1 MPAELFPETVKP
13 SGSRSFRCQH
23 GFRRQSALNLVHR
36 PILLPVFTSVMG
48 FITRHME
55 RERETHT
62 HTGGKPG
69 RKRKGQSNSTMSS
82 VAVADVLRTSSGA
95 YTTGLLPSSPHSRI
109 LRIIRPLSHRAY
121 TADQTLHL
129 TSACAEQAQ
138 VCQSLFVYRRHSCR
152 RSCHTEA

>member
-1 MPAELFPETVKP
+1 MSTRFSAPISPQLGPPTYP
-13 SGSRSFRCQH
+13 TTRIYLSH
-23 GFRRQSALNLVHR
+23 GLSYKTHGDR
-36 PILLPVFTSVMG
+36 
-48 FITRHME
+48 E
-55 RERETHT
+55 RERERHT
-62 HTGGKPG
+62 HTRGKPG

-95 YTTGLLPSSPHSRI
+95 YTTGLLPSFPHSRI
-109 LRIIRPLSHRAY
+109 SRIIRPLSHRAY

-129 TSACAEQAQ
+129 TSECAEQAQ